1 MRSHGNCLPQAAER
15 ELSPQALITANTTQH
30 ELVQEAAER
39 QRAED
44 KAGKQLERVQAQME
58 EFIGGC
64 LSFASR
70 SCIFYV

>member
-1 MRSHGNCLPQAAER
+1 
-15 ELSPQALITANTTQH
+15 LITANTTQH